1 MLIIVQGKNLQKLN
15 NLPVAGIFRRYD
27 LINMEKTCAFDA
39 IPVKIARSAFFSHK
53 ERFGLKPKAHNFCR
67 RRRLEAWMPL
77 KEMEN
82 GMKDEMIME
91 TILETNIGNR
101 PPSRGKVRD
110 IYDLG
115 DKLLIVASDRLSAF
129 DVVMTNGIPYKGIVL
144 TRISR
149 FWFDFLSDSIE
160 HHLISDNVATFPE
173 PFCGYAKQL
182 AGRSM
187 LVKKV
192 KVLPVECVVRGYLA
206 GSGWK
211 EYQQSGTVCGQKLP
225 AGLKQCEKLPELIFT
240 PATKAELGEHD
251 ENISFEQCVEIIGK
265 DAADY
270 VRSKSREIFEKA
282 SEYAESKGIILAD
295 TKFEWGLVDG
305 KIILID
311 EVLTPDSS
319 RFWPVDKYEP
329 GRDQESFD
337 KQFVRNY
344 LESINF
350 DKSGPGVKLPE
361 DITAKTSKK
370 YIEGYERLTGR
381 KFPNESF

>member
-1 MLIIVQGKNLQKLN
+1 MEMESI
-15 NLPVAGIFRRYD
+15 
-27 LINMEKTCAFDA
+27 MEKE
-39 IPVKIARSAFFSHK
+39 IIA
-53 ERFGLKPKAHNFCR
+53 
-67 RRRLEAWMPL
+67 
-77 KEMEN
+77 
-82 GMKDEMIME
+82 E
-91 TILETNIGNR
+91 TVLETNIGR
-101 PPSRGKVRD
+101 KQPSRGKVRD

-115 DKLLIVASDRLSAF
+115 DTLLIVATDRLSAF

-149 FWFDFLSDSIE
+149 FWFDFLSDIVE
-160 HHLISDNVATFPE
+160 HHLISDDVAHFPD
-173 PFCGYAKQL
+173 PFSSHAKQL
-182 AGRSM
+182 AGRSI

-192 KVLPVECVVRGYLA
+192 EVLPVECVVRGYLA

-211 EYQQSGTVCGQKLP
+211 EYQQSCTVCGQKLP

-240 PATKAELGEHD
+240 PATKAERGTHD
-251 ENISFEQCVEIIGK
+251 ETISFGQCVDIIGAE
-265 DAADY
+265 AAGY
-270 VRSKSREIFEKA
+270 VRDKSTEIFEKA
-282 SEYAESKGIILAD
+282 SEYAESRGIILAD
-295 TKFEWGLVDG
+295 TKFEWGYVDD

-319 RFWPVDKYEP
+319 RFWPADKYQP

-350 DKSGPGVKLPE
+350 DKSGPGVELPE
-361 DITAKTSKK
+361 DITAKTSDK

-381 KFPNESF
+381 KFPKESF